1 MVHEIFDV
9 KGRLRA
15 ISLKIRRGVLDLRR
29 HPSIELVIREV
40 FTSVEINDVQ
50 LVLAVVLLDIAKGL
64 DSSANTHL
72 DLLPDL
78 VANRD
83 QVLLLREQ
91 LHIFN

>member
-1 MVHEIFDV
+1 M
-9 KGRLRA
+9 
-15 ISLKIRRGVLDLRR
+15 
-29 HPSIELVIREV
+29 LVIREV

-91 LHIFN
+91 LHIFDKNFGELFRLVVGVANIPLNCFLHIFHL